1 MNPSEVLEA
10 VQDAGGSLIANG
22 KRIRYAL
29 PKSALWLIPELRQHR
44 DEVLSI
50 LCTRQSEVLPMPE
63 RVKLLSWDPKKP
75 PVPIVQIG
83 VVIDVPIF
91 IGSTLEQLRFAL
103 AGKSSLAGNWSV
115 SELISR
121 LEQVGVRVA
130 IEENCR

>member
-29 PKSALWLIPELRQHR
+29 PKSALWLIAELRQHR

-63 RVKLLSWDPKKP
+63 RVELLSWDPKKP

-83 VVIDVPIF
+83 VVIDVPVF
-91 IGSTLEQLRFAL
+91 IRSTLEQLRFAL
-103 AGKSSLAGNWSV
+103 AGKSWLAGNWSV

-130 IEENCR
+130 IEEDCR